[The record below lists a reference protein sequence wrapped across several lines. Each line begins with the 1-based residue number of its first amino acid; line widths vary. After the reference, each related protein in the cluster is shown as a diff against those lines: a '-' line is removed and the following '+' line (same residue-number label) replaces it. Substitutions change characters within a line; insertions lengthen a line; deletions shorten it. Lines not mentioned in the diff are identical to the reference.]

1 MIKRL
6 LLLIAIIT
14 SISSQAQTFPYL
26 NASTGNEGEFP
37 VDKDTNIYMFH
48 GDRLVKTDKN
58 FNVIWAFTYAPMKF
72 NRLLLSK
79 TGSIYFVSQSG
90 YIGNVYFGKL
100 NSDGSFA
107 WAKDI
112 SAINAVVSGT
122 ANVSY
127 SLQCSSILLDRNN
140 HLVVTGSEKT
150 YWPPGS
156 TGFILKLD
164 TNGTPLKFK
173 CFKSGSLATQQHNL
187 SLVNDSLGY
196 YKLIACGYSG
206 MGPSSIITCHSYNDN
221 TDVFLYTRNFNSNSG
236 PAFNLMRSKNGRN
249 FYLLTTYISSVGSAE
264 FNIFKYKLNNQFV
277 WRNKTTNALGMPQY
291 ANTNGVAESNS
302 GELINSFNTLNYYSY
317 FYTTGCFVV
326 DSNGISNTN
335 GFTMLN
341 NYFVSWTQ
349 SSANTHVSSNRPQSL
364 YSDKYYFDVLATN
377 YPVNP
382 LTIQRFSSASSFS
395 CASSAT
401 CAYSNATPIVYG
413 SVPINPSIVPITSYT
428 INNYTQW
435 ANPISYSINPNY
447 CLVMNSEEKLDK
459 GKTIISPNPAH
470 SKIVIHSNEKV
481 ESVEVYDISGKLI
494 STHSNSNEIDVSG
507 LTQGMYFLR
516 MNFGNEIVT
525 KKFIKN

>member
-6 LLLIAIIT
+6 LLLIAIIA
-14 SISSQAQTFPYL
+14 SISFRAQTFPYL
-26 NASTGNEGEFP
+26 NASTGNENEFP

-112 SAINAVVSGT
+112 STINAVVSGT
-122 ANVSY
+122 ANVTY

-140 HLVVTGSEKT
+140 HLVVTGSEKDFSFQ
-150 YWPPGS
+150 GN

-173 CFKSGSLATQQHNL
+173 CFKGSLSTQLYNL
-187 SLVNDSLGY
+187 PLINDSLGY
-196 YKLIACGYSG
+196 YKLIGSGLSG
-206 MGPSSIITCHSYNDN
+206 MGPSANISFHTYNDN
-221 TDVFLYTRNFNSNSG
+221 TDNFYYSRFINNNSS

-249 FYLLTTYISSVGSAE
+249 FYLLTTYITSVGSAE

-317 FYTTGCFVV
+317 FYSTGCFVV

-377 YPVNP
+377 YPLNP
-382 LTIQRFSSASSFS
+382 LTIQRFSSALSFS

-401 CAYSNATPIVYG
+401 CAVSGATVFLP
-413 SVPINPSIVPITSYT
+413 SMAANTPSIVPITSYT

-447 CLVMNSEEKLDK
+447 CLVMNSEENLDK
-459 GKTIISPNPAH
+459 EKLTFSPNPAH
-470 SKIVIHSNEKV
+470 SKIVINSNDKI

-494 STHSNSNEIDVSG
+494 STHSNTYEIDISE
-507 LTQGMYFLR
+507 LMQGMYFLR
-516 MNFGNEIVT
+516 MNLGNEIVT
-525 KKFIKN
+525 KKFIKE